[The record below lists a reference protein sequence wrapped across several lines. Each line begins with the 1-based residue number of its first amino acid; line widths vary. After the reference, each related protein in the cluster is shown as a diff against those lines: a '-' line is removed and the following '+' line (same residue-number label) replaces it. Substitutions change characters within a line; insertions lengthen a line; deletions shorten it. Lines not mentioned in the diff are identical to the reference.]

1 MGSMSLIDR
10 QDLAA
15 KIISSGDLYRDDCDC
30 GVEYKHDSK
39 ADLDELVETILEVIA
54 PFGAAGLRYLAS
66 NANELAEEKEFI
78 AAYGQEEDELS
89 EFDKIAL
96 MAAVNLIGGDQ
107 QAYNRAADLVSVG
120 LYTVKEICYLNTD
133 KLRTLL
139 A

>member
-15 KIISSGDLYRDDCDC
+15 KIIASGDLYRDDCDC

-39 ADLDELVETILEVIA
+39 SDLDELVETILEVIA

-66 NANELAEEKEFI
+66 CANEIAEEQEFI
-78 AAYGQEEDELS
+78 AAYGQASEELT

-107 QAYNRAADLVSVG
+107 QAYNRAVDLVSVG

-139 A
+139 V